1 MNIKKTLVVTLFAI
15 IGISVSAQDRTVTGK
30 VTDEKNGAPLVAASV
45 AVKGTNKGTTTAA
58 DGTFSINVASNQ
70 TTLVVTLLNYATKEV
85 QIAGKNNISV
95 SLSQST
101 DQLSDVVV
109 IGYGSVRKK
118 DLTGSV
124 STVTSKDFNTGAI
137 TTPEQLIAGK
147 VAGVSIISN
156 NGAPGSGS
164 TIRIRGGASLN
175 ASNDPL
181 IVIDGMPIDGG
192 GISGQANALALIN
205 PNDIESFSVL
215 KDASAAAIYGA
226 RASNGVILITT
237 KKGRKGAMKLDFT
250 SQLSIGNVSK
260 KADVLT
266 ADEIRNI
273 VNTKGSSTLQALL
286 GKANTDWQDQIYQT
300 AISTENNVSISGV
313 IENVPYRLSLGD
325 LNQKGVLKTDQLK
338 RSTVGLNLS
347 PTFFDNHLSVNLNLK
362 LSSSQSRFA
371 DQGAIGAAT
380 AFDPTKP
387 VESPSMRFGG
397 WWEWLDPNST
407 NGLKALSPKNP
418 LGLLEQRQNNSDVTR
433 QIASALFD
441 YKVHFL
447 PDLHVVVN
455 TGLDNAEGK
464 GTDVINDSAAST
476 YMRFKDPANKFHGG
490 RNNQYRQTRNNSYVN
505 TYLNYATDIK
515 AINSRLELVAGYEYQ
530 AYKTTNYN
538 FNELTFDKTVVNAP
552 NFQYDIPE
560 YRLSSYL
567 GRLNLNILNKYVITA
582 SVRQDGSSKFNLD
595 NRYAVFPSAAIA
607 WKLSEENFLKNSTVF
622 SDLKLRASY
631 GETGQQDG
639 IGYYDYISYYNLGS
653 NTAQYQFGNSF
664 TSISRPNG
672 YYFNRK
678 WEQTATAN
686 VALDFGLFD
695 NRVSGTVEL
704 YNRTTTDLLNEIN
717 QPAGTNFSN
726 KIVANV
732 GSMENKGVELTLNFQ
747 PIKNKTTTWDVSLN
761 GTYNK
766 NEITKLTIS
775 DDPNYA
781 GARYGGISGGT
792 GNTILIQ
799 SVGYQR
805 GSFFVFKQVYDAAGL
820 PIDGLF
826 ADLNRDGSINEKDL
840 YQYKGN
846 NPEFFFGAS
855 SSLTYKKWN
864 AGFVL
869 RANIGN
875 YMYNN
880 VASSSGTLRN
890 FLNPIGYINNGSRDY
905 LKTGFSGDGSNYYL
919 SDYYVQNASFLRM
932 DNINIGYNV
941 GKLFNNKANLRI
953 NANVQN
959 AFIITKYKG
968 LDPEVNGGIDN
979 NFYPRPR
986 TFVLGLNLNF

>member
-1 MNIKKTLVVTLFAI
+1 MNIKKTLVVLLFAI
-15 IGISVSAQDRTVTGK
+15 IGISASAQDRTVTGK
-30 VTDEKNGAPLVAASV
+30 VTDAKDGAPLVAASV
-45 AVKGTNKGTTTAA
+45 TVKGTNKGTTTAA

-70 TTLVVTLLNYATKEV
+70 TTLVVTFLNYATKEL
-85 QIAGKNNISV
+85 QIAGKNSINV
-95 SLSQST
+95 ALSQSA
-101 DQLSDVVV
+101 DQLSEVVV

-124 STVTSKDFNTGAI
+124 ATISSKDFNTGAI

-192 GISGQANALALIN
+192 GISGQANPLALIN

-237 KKGRKGAMKLDFT
+237 KKGKKGAMKLDFT
-250 SQLSIGNVSK
+250 SQLSIGNITK

-266 ADEIRNI
+266 ANEIRSI
-273 VNTKGSSTLQALL
+273 VNANGTSTLKSLL
-286 GKANTDWQDQIYQT
+286 GNANTDWQDQIYQT
-300 AISTENNVSISGV
+300 AISTDNNISISGAAK
-313 IENVPYRLSLGD
+313 NLPYRLSIGN
-325 LNQKGVLKTDQLK
+325 LNQKGILKTDELK
-338 RSTVGLNLS
+338 RTTVGININ
-347 PTFFDNHLSVNLNLK
+347 PTLFDNHLSINLNYK
-362 LSSSQSRFA
+362 LSNSESRFA
-371 DQGAIGAAT
+371 NQGAIGAAT
-380 AFDPTKP
+380 SFDPTQP
-387 VESPSMRFGG
+387 VLSSSKRFGG
-397 WWEWLDPNST
+397 YWEWLDPNAT
-407 NGLKALSPKNP
+407 TGLKALSPKNP
-418 LGLLEQRQNNSDVTR
+418 LGLLMQNNNNSNVTR

-455 TGLDNAEGK
+455 TGMDVAEGK
-464 GTDVINDSAAST
+464 GTTVINDSAAST
-476 YMRFKDPANKFHGG
+476 YNRFKDAANKFHGG
-490 RNNQYRQTRNNSYVN
+490 VNNQYRQTRSNSYLN
-505 TYLNYATDIK
+505 AYLNYTKDIK
-515 AINSRLELVAGYEYQ
+515 AISSKLELVAGYEYQ
-530 AYKTTNYN
+530 EYKTTNYN
-538 FNELTFDKTVVNAP
+538 FSDLTFNKTVVNAP
-552 NFQYDIPE
+552 NFAFDVPE
-560 YRLSSYL
+560 YRLASYL
-567 GRLNLNILNKYVITA
+567 GRANLNILNKYILTA
-582 SVRQDGSSKFNLD
+582 SVRQDGSSKFNPD
-595 NRYAVFPSAAIA
+595 NRFAVFPSAAIA
-607 WKLSEENFLKNSTVF
+607 WKLKEENFLKNSSVF

-631 GETGQQDG
+631 GVTGQQDG

-653 NTAQYQFGNSF
+653 NSAQYQFGNNF
-664 TSISRPNG
+664 YSIFRPNG

-678 WEQTATAN
+678 WEQTASAN
-686 VALDFGLFD
+686 LALEFGLFD
-695 NRVSGTVEL
+695 NKVSGTIEA
-704 YNRTTTDLLNEIN
+704 YNNTTTDLLNEIN

-732 GSMENKGVELTLNFQ
+732 GSMVNKGVELTLNFQ

-761 GTYNK
+761 ATYNK

-775 DDPNYA
+775 DDPSYA

-799 SVGYQR
+799 SVGFQR
-805 GSFFVFKQVYDAAGL
+805 GSYFVFKQVYDQAGK

-826 ADLNRDGSINEKDL
+826 ADLNRDGIVNERDL

-855 SSLTYKKWN
+855 SNLTYKRWN

-869 RANIGN
+869 RANVGN

-905 LKTGFSGDGSNYYL
+905 LTTGFSGNGSNYYL

-932 DNINIGYNV
+932 DNINVGYNI
-941 GKLFNNKANLRI
+941 GKLFNNKANLRV

-959 AFIITKYKG
+959 AFLITKYKG

>member
-387 VESPSMRFGG
+387 VESPSLRFGG

-418 LGLLEQRQNNSDVTR
+418 LGLLEQRQSNSDVTR

-538 FNELTFDKTVVNAP
+538 FSDLTYDKTVVNSP

-664 TSISRPNG
+664 NSISRPNG

-761 GTYNK
+761 GAYNK